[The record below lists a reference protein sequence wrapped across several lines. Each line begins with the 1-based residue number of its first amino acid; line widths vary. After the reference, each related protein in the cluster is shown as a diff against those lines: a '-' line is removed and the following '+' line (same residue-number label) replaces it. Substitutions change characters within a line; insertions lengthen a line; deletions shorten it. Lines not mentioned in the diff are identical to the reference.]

1 LKGDSV
7 MDKRTLGMCV
17 LMLAS
22 GVMSPIAAT
31 AAWPEKPVRI
41 IIPWP
46 PGGSTDIVGRL
57 LAAELTNRFKQQVFI
72 DNRAGATGIVGMTVA
87 TQSKPDGYT
96 FMMTSTAY
104 GHLIYKTKV
113 NVDLDKSFD
122 PVALLGFGDSAMVVH
137 PSLPVKNVRE
147 LIALAKAR
155 PGQLFYPSS
164 GVGGFPHMN
173 TELFKLKTGTDIV
186 HVPFNGGGP
195 ALIDLVAG
203 NTQVMISTL
212 VTVYPQV
219 SGKRLR
225 LIGIGSAKRN
235 PAFPDVPTISE
246 AVPGYE
252 TSIWWGLFA
261 PPGTP
266 ADAIARMHTEATAVM
281 SSADMQKRLE
291 EQGGVFVRMSS
302 AEFGKLMKAE
312 TEKWMTVVKAAN
324 IKED

>member
-1 LKGDSV
+1 MKMPGAEIIILV
-7 MDKRTLGMCV
+7 
-17 LMLAS
+17 LAS
-22 GVMSPIAAT
+22 LLAT
-31 AAWPEKPVRI
+31 PVASAAAWPEKPVRI

-57 LAAELTNRFKQQVFI
+57 LAAELTNRFKQQVII

-87 TQSKPDGYT
+87 TQAKPDGYT

-137 PSLPVKNVRE
+137 PSLPVKTVKDV
-147 LIALAKAR
+147 IALAKAR
-155 PGQLFYPSS
+155 PGQLYYPSS

-173 TELFKLKTGTDIV
+173 TELFKLKTGTNIV
-186 HVPFNGGGP
+186 HVPFKGGGP

-212 VTVYPQV
+212 VTVHPQV
-219 SGKRLR
+219 SSGRLR

-235 PAFPDVPTISE
+235 PNYPDVPTISE

-266 ADAIARMHTEATAVM
+266 ADIVSRMHAEATAVM
-281 SSADMQKRLE
+281 SSADMQKRLD
-291 EQGGVFVRMSS
+291 EQGGVFVKMSS
-302 AEFGKLMKAE
+302 AEFGRLMKAE
-312 TEKWMTVVKAAN
+312 TEKWMAVVKAAN

>member
-1 LKGDSV
+1 MENV
-7 MDKRTLGMCV
+7 MRWRV
-17 LMLAS
+17 LQLLAFVLAS
-22 GVMSPIAAT
+22 IGAVPSAPA
-31 AAWPEKPVRI
+31 AAWPERPVRM

-57 LAAELTNRFKQQVFI
+57 LAAELTNRLKQQVII
-72 DNRAGATGIVGMTVA
+72 DNRAGASGIVGMQVA
-87 TQSKPDGYT
+87 TQAKPDGYT
-96 FMMTSTAY
+96 FMITSTAY
-104 GHLIYKTKV
+104 GHLIYKSKV

-137 PSLPVKNVRE
+137 PSLPVKNVKE

-155 PGQLFYPSS
+155 PGQLYYPSS

-173 TELFKLKTGTDIV
+173 TELFKLKTGTNIV
-186 HVPFNGGGP
+186 HVPFKGGGP
-195 ALIDLVAG
+195 ALIDIVAG

-219 SGKRLR
+219 AGKRLR
-225 LIGIGSAKRN
+225 LLGIGGAKRN
-235 PAFPDVPTISE
+235 PNFPDVPTIAE

-266 ADAIARMHTEATAVM
+266 ADAVSRMHAESTA
-281 SSADMQKRLE
+281 
-291 EQGGVFVRMSS
+291 
-302 AEFGKLMKAE
+302 
-312 TEKWMTVVKAAN
+312 
-324 IKED
+324 